1 MSLNKVKIGDFIE
14 TYNKK
19 CGISNLTVNDV
30 SGINREKEFFEPSRQ
45 IGKDTSSYKIVPPNY
60 FACNLMHVGRDKVLP
75 ISMNHTKDNKV
86 VSPAYTVFKIVDETL
101 ILKEY
106 FFIFLKSDEKDR
118 YFWFN
123 TDASVREG
131 MPWEVFCDI
140 EISIPSINIQKKY
153 VSIYKA
159 LLSNQEAFENGLE
172 DLKLLYN
179 ISLDAFKK
187 SESFVPLGNL
197 LTEVDI
203 RNVDNKINDVQGI
216 NIQKEFM
223 PSTSTAKNL
232 SNYKIIGKGE
242 FAYSSMQTGRD
253 KTIRFALYNKDKTSI
268 ISPAYSV
275 LKVSEL
281 KEKEVIPEFIMMWF
295 SRTESDR
302 YGWFKSDSSVRAN
315 LDLIRF
321 FEIEIP
327 LPNIELQKSIV
338 EIYKSYNKRKEI
350 AERLKEKINSICP
363 VLIKGSIE
371 EAKEYEKI

>member
-1 MSLNKVKIGDFIE
+1 
-14 TYNKK
+14 
-19 CGISNLTVNDV
+19 
-30 SGINREKEFFEPSRQ
+30 
-45 IGKDTSSYKIVPPNY
+45 
-60 FACNLMHVGRDKVLP
+60 
-75 ISMNHTKDNKV
+75 
-86 VSPAYTVFKIVDETL
+86 
-101 ILKEY
+101 
-106 FFIFLKSDEKDR
+106 
-118 YFWFN
+118 
-123 TDASVREG
+123 
-131 MPWEVFCDI
+131 EVFCDI